1 MNTEVKLIAELVES
15 ADHIDVKHIT
25 SSASMRE
32 FLAAAFGWR
41 PLWLR
46 GLFAARAVLAKAIRL
61 DESIPPRT
69 PALTPAGLDLTPG
82 GKVEF
87 FTVVAAEEDRYTVL
101 EASDNHL
108 AGYLIVQASPCGA
121 TETATENR
129 YEVATVVQ
137 YRRLAGRFYF
147 NLIRPFHH
155 IVVWRM
161 ITAGSKA

>member
-1 MNTEVKLIAELVES
+1 MNTEVKVIAELVES
-15 ADHIDVKHIT
+15 ADHVDVKHIT
-25 SSASMRE
+25 STASLRE
-32 FLAAAFGWR
+32 VLAGAFNWR
-41 PLWLR
+41 PLWLK

-61 DESIPPRT
+61 DESIPPET
-69 PALTPAGLDLTPG
+69 PTLVPAELDLTPG
-82 GKVEF
+82 GKVGF
-87 FTVVAAEEDRYTVL
+87 FTVVAAEEDRFVVL

-108 AGYLIVQASPCGA
+108 AGYLIVQATPCG
-121 TETATENR
+121 ATENR